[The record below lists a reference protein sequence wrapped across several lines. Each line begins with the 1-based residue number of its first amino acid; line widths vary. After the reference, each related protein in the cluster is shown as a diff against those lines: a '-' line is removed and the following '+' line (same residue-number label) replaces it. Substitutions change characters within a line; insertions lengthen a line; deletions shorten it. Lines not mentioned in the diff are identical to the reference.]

1 MYPYTHFWVMVD
13 ETVFEW
19 KLGAEGS
26 FSVTVALHL
35 RAKGMA
41 DFGFNGPF

>member
-19 KLGAEGS
+19 KLGEGS

-35 RAKGMA
+35 RAEGMA